1 MMEMD
6 VNSTVT
12 RWTFSFLTYRPQRL
26 KISNSSSE
34 VLSNEIWTN
43 TGALQGCVLSP
54 ALFTLYTSDCRC
66 GVEGLLQAKFSDD
79 TSLSGMIIKEENT
92 YMIVVQNV
100 SERCDENILLLNI
113 SKTKESVIDFRR
125 NASSPVPFQIKAQQ
139 VEIVHQYK
147 YLGTILDDKHVDWT
161 ENSTMLLKKGNQRL
175 YFLKMF
181 MASAP
186 SLALDPTFG
195 IHAHKTLDTAQPC
208 HLLKPNGKPL
218 LRVFPS

>member
-1 MMEMD
+1 MMEME
-6 VNSTVT
+6 VNTTVT
-12 RWTFSFLTYRPQRL
+12 RWTSFLTNRPQRL
-26 KISNSSSE
+26 KISNSTSE
-34 VLSNEIWTN
+34 VLSNEIRTN
-43 TGALQGCVLSP
+43 TGAPQGCVLSP

-139 VEIVHQYK
+139 VDIVHQYK
-147 YLGTILDDKHVDWT
+147 QLGTILDDKLDWT
-161 ENSTMLLKKGNQRL
+161 ENSTMLLQKGNQRL
-175 YFLKMF
+175 YFLKML